1 MFQEKKPD
9 LLNSYLWLR
18 QGGLS
23 RSDIYPDIV
32 TLVLRYLGSQGQP
45 SSLDMSATTDP
56 SNTDSKSVAINVSLS
71 EGMTL
76 SNLKRCCFNI
86 SYQIGLKCNP
96 SSRDRILINL
106 FNVQHINSERVS
118 KFASTSRNL
127 IWLPRLQIFCCF
139 SNSQMSTIQ
148 CN

>member
-1 MFQEKKPD
+1 MSSKSLGSSESSLNTTNTDPESSEKRVSVGPLLAPD
-9 LLNSYLWLR
+9 T
-18 QGGLS
+18 
-23 RSDIYPDIV
+23 V
-32 TLVLRYLGSQGQP
+32 TSSCSSSMMMGSQGQP

-76 SNLKRCCFNI
+76 LNLRRCCFNI
-86 SYQIGLKCNP
+86 CYQIGLKCNS

-127 IWLPRLQIFCCF
+127 I
-139 SNSQMSTIQ
+139 
-148 CN
+148 